1 MKKHFLRWS
10 YYTMGIALF
19 ASVLLISSCS
29 DDNDLG
35 APPSLDVA
43 PTTSQGLPGTEV
55 SAAVTIDAPEGLSEL
70 IILKNGATF
79 DSETFDGEKEAT
91 YDFVYEIENLPIGTV
106 VNFTFQ
112 AIDNQDRYSNLAT
125 LAVTVSSKPLVEIGT
140 AGASTIISANTTWTA
155 DKIYLL
161 KGFVRVGDDVKRSG
175 GTNVTGVTLT
185 IEPGTIIMGD
195 RESKGA
201 LIIQRGNKIMAE
213 GTAELP
219 IIFTSERAPG
229 VRQPGDWSGLVIVG
243 RATNNQGANVELE
256 GAYGGF
262 HGVGDA
268 PIASPD
274 EDNSGSLKYVRIEF
288 AGNPINPN
296 QEVNSLTMGSV
307 GSGTTIDY
315 VQASYGLDDSFEW
328 FGGKVNAKHLV
339 AYRGLDDD
347 FDVDF
352 GYTGNVQWALGIR
365 DNTLADQSGSN
376 GFEVDNDAS
385 GTAATPFTSPV
396 FSNVTLIGPKKSR
409 DLNIQDNFQNAMH
422 IRRNN
427 KIKIYNSFLTG
438 FPNGLFIDGSTTR
451 ANAYGTNGTDGSLQ
465 FRNVYLAG
473 VDNWGGNGY
482 GEAGTVFGS
491 GTTANGAQH
500 PQAPRGFAVRDKDTQ
515 TVPVDIFMDAGNTIK
530 PSTWFGTAAFGN
542 KLVAKWQDSG
552 INETIFDL
560 GPTPTLLPSGG
571 TEPLIMTTAIWN
583 NCPEAGSFFDKT
595 VTHIGAFGTTN
606 WTSGWASFTPTT
618 NVYQ

>member
-10 YYTMGIALF
+10 YYSMSIALF

-29 DDNDLG
+29 DDPAVIG
-35 APPSLDVA
+35 APPSIDIT
-43 PTTSQGLPGTEV
+43 PTSAQGLPGTEV
-55 SAAVTIDAPEGLSEL
+55 SAEVAIDAPEGLSEL

-91 YDFVYEIENLPIGTV
+91 YDFSYQIENLPIGTV

-112 AIDNQDRYSNLAT
+112 VIDNQDRYSNLAT
-125 LAVTVSSKPLVEIGT
+125 LAVTVSSKPLVEVGT
-140 AGASTIISANTTWTA
+140 AGASTIISTNTTWTA

-161 KGFVRVGDDVKRSG
+161 KGFVRVGDDAKRSG

-201 LIIQRGNKIMAE
+201 LIIQRGNKIIAE
-213 GTAELP
+213 GTSALP
-219 IIFTSERAPG
+219 IVFTSERAPG

-256 GAYGGF
+256 GAYGAF

-307 GSGTTIDY
+307 GAGTTIDY

-328 FGGKVNAKHLV
+328 FGGRVNAKHLV

-465 FRNVYLAG
+465 FRNVYFAG

-482 GEAGTVFGS
+482 GEAGTVFG
-491 GTTANGAQH
+491 GAPANGAQH

-515 TVPVDIFMDAGNTIK
+515 TVPADIFMEAGNTIK
-530 PSTWFGTAAFGN
+530 PSTWFATATFGN

-560 GPTPTLLPSGG
+560 GSSPTLLPSGG
-571 TEPLIMTTAIWN
+571 TEPLIKTTAIWN
-583 NCPEAGSFFDKT
+583 NCPEAGAFFDKT
-595 VTHIGAFGTTN
+595 VTHIGAFGTID
-606 WTSGWASFTPTT
+606 WTSGWSSFTPTT